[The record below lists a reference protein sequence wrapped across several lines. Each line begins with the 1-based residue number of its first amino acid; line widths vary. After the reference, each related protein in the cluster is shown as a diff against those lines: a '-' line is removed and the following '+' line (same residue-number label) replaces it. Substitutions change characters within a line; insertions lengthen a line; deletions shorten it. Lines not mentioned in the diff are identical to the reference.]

1 MSATDLSPVLPPP
14 PPTPVPVEAS
24 MIDPANFVTR
34 FSAAEPDNRCVRKL
48 HALLVR
54 IDPHAAFSS
63 QAEWLEDLS
72 DWLRQRGRV
81 PGRKRGAVH
90 ATTRLVMLLDAL
102 DLLPE
107 QLASLRVVVAR
118 SFELTDGVR
127 LFTDTGLPTHQAV
140 LTEAVDRLS
149 KRVLPEPPV
158 EGDLARLLF
167 RLFPTKRAV
176 DWFESLPTEI
186 AHRLFSALAVPS
198 GAALEPLRASMRD
211 AAVLLA
217 VRVCA
222 NGLADEVRRRLS
234 KSSASL
240 RDSPFLVLPKV
251 VRIWVGEES
260 STMTEVQCRECIAAC
275 RKGTREV
282 VATLDQTGVSVDLV
296 YRLEL
301 INRQLD
307 RLYALVTVLSA
318 EPIQGAHARLLYT
331 LIRGG
336 VRDRSLGELFRTNS
350 RLLAQ
355 RVIERA
361 GHGGE
366 HYVTRTR
373 DEQHA
378 MVTSAGGGGALTSF
392 SVFLKFLMGWAHL
405 PPLIDGIGNALNYAT
420 GFVTMQMFGFTL
432 ATKQPAM
439 TAATLAGAIKDTTSG
454 LETPEEA
461 DLGPLVEQVARSI
474 RSQLAAVV
482 GNLGMVIPGAVLI
495 NLLVLLI
502 TGHWLLDT
510 DYAEK
515 IVAKHHPFGSPT
527 ILYAMLTGVFLWAAS
542 IAGGTMENWF
552 VVNKLHEA
560 IASSRGLRSLVGSDK
575 ASRFSRFLL
584 NNISG
589 FGGSVALGV
598 FLGLSPVLG
607 VLVGIPIEVRHVT
620 FATGQLTFSGMTFG
634 PEKVLEARFL
644 WSVGAIGIIGLC
656 NFGVSFALA
665 LFVALRAREVGV
677 LAQLGL
683 VRAVMRRFLRAPLDF
698 FRAPKGEVPA
708 AAPAAH

>member
-1 MSATDLSPVLPPP
+1 M
-14 PPTPVPVEAS
+14 
-24 MIDPANFVTR
+24 
-34 FSAAEPDNRCVRKL
+34 RKL
-48 HALLVR
+48 HALLIR
-54 IDPHAAFSS
+54 LDPHSAFSS

-81 PGRKRGAVH
+81 PGRGRGTSH
-90 ATTRLVMLLDAL
+90 ATARLIILLDAL

-107 QLASLRVVVAR
+107 QLAALRALVAR

-140 LTEAVDRLS
+140 FSEAAERIS
-149 KRVLPEPPV
+149 KRILPEPPV
-158 EGDLARLLF
+158 EADLARLLF
-167 RLFPTKRAV
+167 RLFPNPRAV
-176 DWFESLPTEI
+176 DWFQSLPVELSR
-186 AHRLFSALAVPS
+186 RLFSALAVPS

-234 KSSASL
+234 RSSATL
-240 RDSPFLVLPKV
+240 RDSPFLALPKV
-251 VRIWVGEES
+251 VRTWVTGEKSENS
-260 STMTEVQCRECIAAC
+260 GVTTEVQCRECIAAC

-282 VATLDQTGVSVDLV
+282 IATLDQTGVSVDLV

-307 RLYALVTVLSA
+307 RLYALVTVLSVD
-318 EPIQGAHARLLYT
+318 PIQGAQARLLHT

-373 DEQHA
+373 DEQHQ
-378 MVTSAGGGGALTSF
+378 MVNSAGGGGAVTAF
-392 SVFLKFLMGWAHL
+392 SVFLKFVMGWAHL
-405 PPLIDGIGNALNYAT
+405 PPLIDGIANALNYST
-420 GFVTMQMFGFTL
+420 GFVVMQMVGFTL

-454 LETPEEA
+454 LDSPEEA
-461 DLGPLVEQVARSI
+461 DLNPLVEQVARSI

-482 GNLGMVIPGAVLI
+482 GNLGMVIPGAILI
-495 NLLVLLI
+495 NLLVRLL
-502 TGHWLLDT
+502 TGHWLLDNE
-510 DYAEK
+510 YAEK
-515 IVAKHHPFGSPT
+515 IVHKHNPIGSPT

-542 IAGGTMENWF
+542 IVGGTVENWF

-560 IASSRGLRSLVGSDK
+560 IASSRGLRSLVGSDS
-575 ASRFSRFLL
+575 ASRFSKFLL

-589 FGGSVALGV
+589 FGGSVSLGV
-598 FLGLSPVLG
+598 FLGLCPVLG

-620 FATGQLTFSGMTFG
+620 FATGQLTFAGMTLG
-634 PEKVLEARFL
+634 PERVLEANYL
-644 WSVGAIGIIGLC
+644 WSVGAIGVIGLC

-665 LFVALRAREVGV
+665 LFVALRAREVGA
-677 LAQLGL
+677 LAQFGL
-683 VRAVMRRFLRAPLDF
+683 FRAVLRRFGQAPLDF
-698 FRAPKGEVPA
+698 FRAPQGEVAGPA
-708 AAPAAH
+708 SGH

>member
-1 MSATDLSPVLPPP
+1 MSASDIVIPNPT
-14 PPTPVPVEAS
+14 PTPVPAEAKL
-24 MIDPANFVTR
+24 IDPANFVTR

-48 HALLVR
+48 HVLLVR
-54 IDPHAAFSS
+54 LDPNAVFSS

-72 DWLRQRGRV
+72 DWLRHRGRV
-81 PGRKRGAVH
+81 PGRARGTSH
-90 ATTRLVMLLDAL
+90 ATARLVMLLDAL
-102 DLLPE
+102 DMLPE
-107 QLASLRVVVAR
+107 QLAALRVLVTR

-140 LTEAVDRLS
+140 FTEAADRLS
-149 KRVLPEPPV
+149 KRILPEPPV
-158 EGDLARLLF
+158 EGDLSRLLF
-167 RLFPTKRAV
+167 RLFPTKRGV
-176 DWFESLPTEI
+176 DWFEALPGEV
-186 AHRLFSALAVPS
+186 AARLFAALAVPS
-198 GAALEPLRASMRD
+198 GIALEPLRSSMRD

-217 VRVCA
+217 VRISA

-234 KSSASL
+234 RTSASL
-240 RDSPFLVLPKV
+240 RDSPFLQLPKV

-260 STMTEVQCRECIAAC
+260 STTTEVQCRECIASC

-282 VATLDQTGVSVDLV
+282 IATLDSTGVSVDLV

-318 EPIQGAHARLLYT
+318 EPIQGAQARLLYT

-373 DEQHA
+373 DEQHQ
-378 MVTSAGGGGALTSF
+378 MVNSAGGGGAITAF
-392 SVFLKFLMGWAHL
+392 SVFLKFVMSWAHL
-405 PPLIDGIGNALNYAT
+405 PPLIDGVANALNYAT
-420 GFVTMQMFGFTL
+420 GFVTMQMFGLTL
-432 ATKQPAM
+432 ATKQPSM
-439 TAATLAGAIKDTTSG
+439 TAATLASTIKDTTSG
-454 LETPEEA
+454 VESPEEA
-461 DLGPLVEQVARSI
+461 DLGPLVEQVARAI

-482 GNLGMVIPGAVLI
+482 GNLGMVIPGVIAI
-495 NLLVLLI
+495 NGLTHLL

-510 DYAEK
+510 EYAEK
-515 IVAKHHPFGSPT
+515 IAHKHHPLHSGT
-527 ILYAMLTGVFLWAAS
+527 IPFAMLTGVFLWAAS
-542 IAGGTMENWF
+542 IAGGTVENWF

-560 IASSRGLRSLVGSDK
+560 IASARALRSIVGSER
-575 ASRFSRFLL
+575 ASRFSKFLL

-589 FGGSVALGV
+589 FGGSIALGV

-607 VLVGIPIEVRHVT
+607 VLIGIPIEVRHVT
-620 FATGQLTFSGMTFG
+620 FATGQLTFAGMTLG
-634 PEKVLEARFL
+634 PEKVIEPDFL
-644 WSVGAIGIIGLC
+644 WSVSAIGIIGLC

-665 LFVALRAREVGV
+665 LFVALRAREVGAI
-677 LAQLGL
+677 AQFGL
-683 VRAVMRRFLRAPLDF
+683 FRAVLRRFQKAPLDF
-698 FRAPKGEVPA
+698 FRAPPGE
-708 AAPAAH
+708 APSPHAH

>member
-1 MSATDLSPVLPPP
+1 MSASEIAVVAAPAVS
-14 PPTPVPVEAS
+14 EAS
-24 MIDPANFVTR
+24 LINPANFVTR

-54 IDPHAAFSS
+54 LDPHAAFSG

-81 PGRKRGAVH
+81 PGRQRGVSP
-90 ATTRLVMLLDAL
+90 ATTRLILLLDAL

-140 LTEAVDRLS
+140 FTEAADRVS

-167 RLFPTKRAV
+167 RLFPTQRAV
-176 DWFESLPTEI
+176 DWFESLSDDL
-186 AHRLFSALAVPS
+186 ARRLFSALALPS
-198 GAALEPLRASMRD
+198 GAALDPLRASMRD
-211 AAVLLA
+211 AAMLLA
-217 VRVCA
+217 VRICA

-234 KSSASL
+234 RSSSSL
-240 RDSPFLVLPKV
+240 RDSPFLMLPKV
-251 VRIWVGEES
+251 IRIWVGEAS
-260 STMTEVQCRECIAAC
+260 SLQTEVQCRDCIAAC
-275 RKGTREV
+275 RKGTRDV
-282 VATLDQTGVSVDLV
+282 IATLDQTGVSVDLV
-296 YRLEL
+296 YSLEL

-307 RLYALVTVLSA
+307 RLYTLVMVLSA
-318 EPIQGAHARLLYT
+318 DPIPGAQTRLLYT

-373 DEQHA
+373 DEQHQ
-378 MVTSAGGGGALTSF
+378 MVTSAGGGGALTAF
-392 SVFLKFLMGWAHL
+392 SVFLKFVMGWAHL
-405 PPLIDGIGNALNYAT
+405 PPLIDGIANALNYGT
-420 GFVTMQMFGFTL
+420 GFVAMQMFGFTL
-432 ATKQPAM
+432 ATKQPSM

-454 LETPEEA
+454 IDSPETA
-461 DLGPLVEQVARSI
+461 DLGPLVEQVARAI
-474 RSQLAAVV
+474 RSQLAAVL
-482 GNLGMVIPGAVLI
+482 GNLGMVIPGAIII
-495 NLLVLLI
+495 NLLVLLL
-502 TGHWLLDT
+502 TGHWLLDEE
-510 DYAEK
+510 YALK
-515 IVAKHHPFGSPT
+515 IVHKHHPFGSGT
-527 ILYAMLTGVFLWAAS
+527 IFFAMLTGVFLWAAS

-552 VVNKLHEA
+552 VVNKLQQA
-560 IASSRGLRSLVGSDK
+560 IASSRGLRSLVGSER
-575 ASRFSRFLL
+575 AARFSRFLL

-589 FGGSVALGV
+589 FGGSVSLGI

-607 VLVGIPIEVRHVT
+607 LLVGIPIEVRHVT
-620 FATGQLTFSGMTFG
+620 FATGQLTFAGLTLG
-634 PEKVLEARFL
+634 PERVLEADYL
-644 WSVGAIGIIGLC
+644 WSIAAIGIIGLC

-665 LFVALRAREVGV
+665 LFVALRAREVGA
-677 LAQLGL
+677 LAQFGL
-683 VRAVMRRFLRAPLDF
+683 FRAVLRRFRQAPLDF
-698 FRAPKGEVPA
+698 FRAPQAEAGTP